1 MKYNPAVHHRRSIRL
16 KRYDYTKEG
25 MYFIT
30 ICCHQHK
37 CWFGEIENE
46 NIILNDYGLIAHH
59 QWADLSTRFSN
70 IELDELVVMPNHM
83 HGIII
88 IKANLPDNISSS
100 GSGAS
105 PDPTNPNTKNPTIG
119 GMVGVY
125 KSLAEVGCLKL
136 FESKN
141 DNRIMGKLWQ
151 RNYYEHIIRNE
162 QSFNRISEYI
172 RNNPKNWQN
181 DKFNK

>member
-16 KRYDYTKEG
+16 KGYDYTKEG

-46 NIILNDYGLIAHH
+46 NIILNDYGLIAHN

-70 IELDELVVMPNHM
+70 IELDEFVIMPNHV

-88 IKANLPDNISSS
+88 INSS

-119 GMVGVY
+119 GMVGAY
-125 KSLAEVGCLKL
+125 KSLVAVDCLKI
-136 FESKN
+136 FKPKN
-141 DNRIMGKLWQ
+141 DTRIMGKLWQ

-172 RNNPKNWQN
+172 RNNPKNWQ
-181 DKFNK
+181 K